1 MLVLYE
7 GEDVREFANQVKT
20 IVEKLTAKGLKLKP
34 AKCKVGYLKM
44 RILGHLCE
52 KGAARIDPV
61 KVECFSKMER
71 LKSLQAVQLILRFLN
86 YVRDYRCVTIWG
98 GGSVVPGG
106 GGEEK
111 VYWFWSKGIAKRA
124 EELPSPKEGVTCD
137 AVWVEEVGG
146 NVATSGVHG

>member
-1 MLVLYE
+1 MLEIMSPIIADLLGPFRELAKRRKWDDTLWTPKMDDLFKRVGKVLE
-7 GEDVREFANQVKT
+7 SA
-20 IVEKLTAKGLKLKP
+20 
-34 AKCKVGYLKM
+34 
-44 RILGHLCE
+44 
-52 KGAARIDPV
+52 PV
-61 KVECFSKMER
+61 LSVPDFGVPFVVATDAS
-71 LKSLQAVQLILRFLN
+71 QYGV
-86 YVRDYRCVTIWG
+86 

-111 VYWFWSKGIAKRA
+111 VYWFWSKGVAKRA